1 MNLNSSKHDIH
12 HWTTTEVPGG
22 GEILIFVEDKLYMY
36 LWDNATKPN
45 TNSWVELM
53 KYKVQDKW

>member
-36 LWDNATKPN
+36 LWDNATKPKYELL
-45 TNSWVELM
+45 SWINEV
-53 KYKVQDKW
+53 

>member
-12 HWTTTEVPGG
+12 HWTTTEVPRG

-36 LWDNATKPN
+36 LWDNATKPKY
-45 TNSWVELM
+45 ELLSLINE
-53 KYKVQDKW
+53 V